1 MVGGKPARRMIMRGL
16 GSSLRPGEVSPSA
29 PCGAP
34 IAARSI
40 SRRELLFW
48 LACVL
53 LANQVLWEPGQSA
66 LQVIEALPQLIAS
79 KSIFFY
85 LGWYVVFRLLTES
98 APERSASGLDLTV
111 GFAVCL
117 INFLPGRSA
126 AGIAVTVLAAYLLAT
141 TAANEKL
148 RAAAAVLLGL
158 SLNSAWGPK
167 FLELFAYHLVR
178 VDAALVGSALM
189 ITWPEVIWNGNIV
202 GTRNGHSIIVY
213 ASCSSLQ
220 NISLGLLCWVS
231 IKSLVRTHWLR
242 ADIWI
247 GLLVCAVVVLLNV
260 SRLYLTALSPEQ
272 YAYWHGG
279 FGEEIYLWAAT
290 LIVLLIS
297 LWGALRVRQMS

>member
-1 MVGGKPARRMIMRGL
+1 M
-16 GSSLRPGEVSPSA
+16 
-29 PCGAP
+29 
-34 IAARSI
+34 
-40 SRRELLFW
+40 
-48 LACVL
+48 L
-53 LANQVLWEPGQSA
+53 LANQILWGPGQSA

-85 LGWYVVFRLLTES
+85 IGWYVVFRLLTES

-141 TAANEKL
+141 TAADEKL

-279 FGEEIYLWAAT
+279 FGEEMYLWAAT